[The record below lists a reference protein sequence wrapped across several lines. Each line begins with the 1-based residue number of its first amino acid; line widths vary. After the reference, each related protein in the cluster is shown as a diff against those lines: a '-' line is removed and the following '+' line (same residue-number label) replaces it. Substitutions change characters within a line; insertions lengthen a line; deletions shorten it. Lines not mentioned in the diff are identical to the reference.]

1 METKTKLGKNRT
13 GMEMSPVDSGEM
25 LQGSQR
31 AVPTSEGDEGT
42 AAGIRAEYI
51 READPI
57 GSVPPPGTV
66 KGMVKSGMQALTG
79 NRPQVLID
87 KLGERLAF
95 ERGGTRLYEAIIAKC
110 LATGDSE
117 GVVDRARLEQ
127 IHTDE
132 AQHFEL
138 VRSAIESLGADPT
151 AQTPCADLTGV
162 QSLGLIQAVTDPRTT
177 VLQSLH
183 TALIAELADN
193 AGWELLIDLAEAAGQ
208 TQLAEE
214 FGAAFAQEQQHLE
227 QIRSWVQQLT
237 IAEAKLLG

>member
-1 METKTKLGKNRT
+1 MEAKTKLGKNRT
-13 GMEMSPVDSGEM
+13 GMDMSPVDSGEM

-42 AAGIRAEYI
+42 AAAIRAEYI

-79 NRPQVLID
+79 NRPHVLID

-110 LATGDSE
+110 LATGDGE

-127 IHTDE
+127 IHTG
-132 AQHFEL
+132 
-138 VRSAIESLGADPT
+138 RSTTLRAGALGDRIARRRPHGPDALRRSDRRSVARAHTGRHRPAHDRPAEPADS
-151 AQTPCADLTGV
+151 AD
-162 QSLGLIQAVTDPRTT
+162 R
-177 VLQSLH
+177 
-183 TALIAELADN
+183 
-193 AGWELLIDLAEAAGQ
+193 
-208 TQLAEE
+208 
-214 FGAAFAQEQQHLE
+214 GA
-227 QIRSWVQQLT
+227 RR
-237 IAEAKLLG
+237 